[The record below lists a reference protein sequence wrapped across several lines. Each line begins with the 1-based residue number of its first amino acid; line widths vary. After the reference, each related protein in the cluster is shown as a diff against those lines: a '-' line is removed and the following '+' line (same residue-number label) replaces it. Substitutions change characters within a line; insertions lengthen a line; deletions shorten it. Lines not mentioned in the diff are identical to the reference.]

1 MGKSNFA
8 EQIRNKET
16 YIGIEFGSTRIKA
29 VLTGADHTP
38 IASGSYDWENQYE
51 DGIWTYHLDMIW
63 RGLKECY
70 RSLREYCPSVPGNLK
85 SGAAC
90 FKSSFYHHAERISSL
105 ETDRRESTW
114 NRRCGRNVSNRLFHQ
129 GLSSKDAVTV

>member
-51 DGIWTYHLDMIW
+51 DGIWI
-63 RGLKECY
+63 
-70 RSLREYCPSVPGNLK
+70 
-85 SGAAC
+85 
-90 FKSSFYHHAERISSL
+90 
-105 ETDRRESTW
+105 
-114 NRRCGRNVSNRLFHQ
+114 
-129 GLSSKDAVTV
+129 